1 MELALQYPFMT
12 KARELVA
19 SLDIDPIAWFRADRS
34 IRDRIDAMIDL
45 CLTGRRSDALV
56 AGNGLLVA
64 HAWLRLALAFVADP
78 SFVYKIATNLS
89 KEYEKLLAREPIAAI
104 KAIAGDQG
112 LHAEALDE
120 GRWFNEFDYR
130 VFFTEYLNVST
141 RFKSPA
147 WHLVNM
153 PLGGGFVY
161 LTKHDLCRMLVE
173 VVNMHIVSS
182 LELATRP
189 ETKELKKAFVAEF
202 KEYLDKL
209 IAKAAAR
216 SRGKPSMLDDSNIA
230 LDPACFPPCIKN
242 ILSRIHDGINL
253 THSERLFVV
262 SFCAFTGMDAS
273 RIASMF
279 QGQPDFNQDLTT
291 KQVASIIGTDAS
303 QKAKYKPANCIRLLS
318 IGICTTE
325 FHDDCCK
332 TKPVA
337 NPMIAYKRKLY
348 ANSKQQPTKA
358 EGNKK

>member
-19 SLDIDPIAWFRADRS
+19 GLDIDPIASFKADHS
-34 IRDRIDAMIDL
+34 IRDRVDAMIDL
-45 CLTGRRSDALV
+45 CLTGRRSDALS

-64 HAWLRLALAFVADP
+64 HAWLRLVLAFVADP
-78 SFVYKIATNLS
+78 SFIYKIATNLS
-89 KEYEKLLAREPIAAI
+89 KEYERLLVREPIAAI
-104 KAIAGDQG
+104 KAIACDQG
-112 LHAEALDE
+112 LHAEAPDE

-130 VFFTEYLNVST
+130 VFFTEYLNVAT

-173 VVNMHIVSS
+173 VVNTHVISS
-182 LELATRP
+182 LDLANRP
-189 ETKELKKAFVAEF
+189 ETKELKRVFVAEF

-209 IAKAAAR
+209 VAKAVAR

-262 SFCAFTGMDAS
+262 SFCSFTGMDAS
-273 RIASMF
+273 SIAGIF
-279 QGQPDFNQDLTT
+279 RGQPDFNEALTI
-291 KQVASIIGTDAS
+291 KQVASIIGTDTGR
-303 QKAKYKPANCIRLLS
+303 KAKYKPSNCVKLFS
-318 IGICTTE
+318 IGICTSE
-325 FHDDCCK
+325 FHDGCCK
-332 TKPVA
+332 TKPVV

-348 ANSKQQPTKA
+348 ARSKQQPSP
-358 EGNKK
+358 KK